1 MDIEQGSVD
10 AWPMDATVDAGKLKR
25 PRAGWS
31 GSSGRGGVSA
41 RGRVGGGT
49 GEGQQL
55 GGLGTD
61 QRQSDVFGDT
71 VH

>member
-1 MDIEQGSVD
+1 MHGPWMLRLMRELNGRDG
-10 AWPMDATVDAGKLKR
+10 AGVV
-25 PRAGWS
+25 
-31 GSSGRGGVSA
+31 GGAVCPLEDEL
-41 RGRVGGGT
+41 GGGT